1 MSNASPGTEPAT
13 LPTEGHQLLYRRE
26 ADAEIT
32 RTTTEYTKLHDED
45 DQSWGSDT
53 PTLRAKPTRTAYEE
67 WERAKQREK
76 KQQTAASN
84 RMDATTDTFAGFGL
98 DDNVL
103 RHSYKGTPPEIYS
116 PKKEFIYTQPL
127 VEKQL
132 VLKKTCEWLFY
143 KIKYNMSTHWRQSA
157 FVIALVTTVI
167 FVIIGLIFGLSSP
180 PSSSTSIRLDQIN
193 ADSSGISGPRQ
204 FINDTTVINW
214 SDDGSDI
221 ERDDDIGVGIG
232 VIEDIGDDNLND
244 TVTPIK
250 QHNISLNYED
260 LLYESKRHSD
270 SNSSNQRDA
279 TSSFSQTGTF
289 RSKTNK
295 IWDPHPEYKLE
306 MFGRVLHLKLS
317 QDSSFVPSKTF
328 RIINILHNRTEELEA
343 DNDLG
348 CIYSGRV
355 EGDSQ
360 SRVGVSLCGGMTGY
374 IKTSFGSLL
383 IQPLVIN
390 QTNSDPILHRVWRHS
405 LRNRRHAVS
414 DLDMALEAFELG
426 ETTRPRLTRNKRHY
440 PNQSNQ
446 VYTLEVLIAVDN
458 TMLEFHKSDLTSY
471 ILTLFSIVS
480 NIFADASIGNSI
492 QISVVNLLSLRDNIP
507 NSRAGNRRHGSP
519 SDKLKHFCSFLSKKG
534 FHYDTAMLITRN
546 QICDNEREERCN
558 TLGLAELGTV
568 CKERSCSIAQDNG
581 LPAAFTIAH
590 ELGHILN
597 MPHDDDDRCKGHIT
611 KTGNNRTL
619 HIMSSVMGT
628 HMHPW
633 SWSKCSR
640 HYVSEFLEKMDKSC
654 LENTP
659 SSFLPN
665 LNSKLP
671 GEIYSLDHQC
681 QLIYGNQ
688 STQCDHNYAECKY
701 LYCKDNDACH
711 TSSMPWADGTPCNN
725 GRYWCQ
731 RGKCESRMASYTK
744 VVNGG
749 WGPWSP
755 FTPCSLTCGGG
766 VQESRRECDSPQP
779 ANNGKFCVGSRKKY
793 RSCNTHA
800 CPAGTMDPR
809 ERQCYDMNGKN
820 FNIPGISPHSKWIP
834 KYGLNAHVADKCKL
848 YCRLADDSAYFLL
861 EEKVIDGTTCTVDSF
876 DKCVNGICRPAGCDN
891 ELNSIAKLDRCGV
904 CEGKNDTCATHTGSI
919 QVADLLRQKR
929 PPSSLFPV
937 TTIPK
942 GASNIFITQTGYPD
956 QNYIVLSD
964 DRHVALL
971 NSDKVVTPY
980 PKKYS
985 YAGVTI
991 DYNGSNSTEE
1001 QVSTTYSFKTT
1012 RDLIVELISIDLS
1025 AAKNQ
1030 QTVLITYTYTLDL
1043 PRVAAEPEVEIYRW
1057 QMQAWGNCD
1066 SLCQGTM
1073 HRQAV
1078 CVSITQGVKVA
1089 SQFCDG
1095 SAMPKPEYRSCNTE
1109 CELTLN
1115 TTSISECSASCGEL
1129 GTREKTLSCIQT
1141 IPNIPRSNIVDMSYC
1156 ELKFEIVRHEQC
1168 REGCWNYTDW
1178 STCTKTCGTGT
1189 QVREVRCYLNG
1200 MPVSD
1205 ELCNRRT
1212 KEYLNDNLRTCNMEP
1227 CRFYPDVTINTRS
1240 VNHWMAGE
1248 WGECSDWCKMNRTVT
1263 CTSPYGNQCPLDK
1276 KPKNVRNCC
1285 HIKYTSEWEQCSVE
1299 CGTGK
1304 KHKVQRCARVYKPE
1318 VPGAPK
1324 RRVYVDDSFCTTL
1337 KVRKPRL
1344 RKSTKICKIKCQWKS
1359 SPWTPCSK
1367 DCTEDYQSRY
1377 VRCEAFQGNMVSD
1390 HHCDVKRRPSRRRF
1404 CSECVQQ
1411 QLQVLTPCDCMGYER
1426 YRIIYRDSHGR
1437 RVGNRAKENRR
1448 KCKPPPSC
1456 ASGGMMAAHNNIGS
1470 SYNNAEKAS
1479 RSAQSCADLKRM
1491 YGIDKDGE
1499 YTIQVRFRPVR
1510 IYCHQMRSAAPR
1522 EYITVQPQENYSI
1535 YYEYKTLL
1543 LNSCPPTTRAH
1554 EYANDQNSGRT
1565 HFNKLRL
1572 NITDLRIIENDF
1584 EFSQS
1589 RGQRQSLGSAG
1600 DCYNQNTACPQG
1612 DFSISL
1618 QRTGFQLRPGTVWN
1632 TYGNRAVMQRAS
1644 GFDTSSLSRR
1654 AFCGGFCGRCSIA
1667 PSSGLYVDVV

>member
-1 MSNASPGTEPAT
+1 
-13 LPTEGHQLLYRRE
+13 LLI
-26 ADAEIT
+26 A
-32 RTTTEYTKLHDED
+32 
-45 DQSWGSDT
+45 
-53 PTLRAKPTRTAYEE
+53 
-67 WERAKQREK
+67 
-76 KQQTAASN
+76 
-84 RMDATTDTFAGFGL
+84 
-98 DDNVL
+98 
-103 RHSYKGTPPEIYS
+103 
-116 PKKEFIYTQPL
+116 
-127 VEKQL
+127 QL
-132 VLKKTCEWLFY
+132 VRKKTFEWLFY
-143 KIKYNMSTHWRQSA
+143 KNKFSWKMSSSNWRQYTCL
-157 FVIALVTTVI
+157 ITVAS
-167 FVIIGLIFGLSSP
+167 FVIIGLIFGLSNAPIRSASNRP
-180 PSSSTSIRLDQIN
+180 DPVHAGTSTRVR
-193 ADSSGISGPRQ
+193 PTQ

-214 SDDGSDI
+214 SDDSSEDI
-221 ERDDDIGVGIG
+221 ERDDDIGVG

-250 QHNISLNYED
+250 QHNISLNEED

-270 SNSSNQRDA
+270 SNSTQRDA

-289 RSKTNK
+289 RSKTSK

-328 RIINILHNRTEELEA
+328 RIISILHNRTEELDAEE
-343 DNDLG
+343 NLG

-360 SRVGVSLCGGMTGY
+360 SKVGVSLCGGMTGY

-390 QTNSDPILHRVWRHS
+390 QTNSEPILHRVWRHS

-426 ETTRPRLTRNKRHY
+426 ETTRPLLTRNKRHFL
-440 PNQSNQ
+440 NLGNQ

-458 TMLEFHKSDLTSY
+458 TMIEFHKTDLTSY
-471 ILTLFSIVS
+471 ILTLLSIVS

-492 QISVVNLLSLRDNIP
+492 QISLVNLLSLRDSIP
-507 NSRAGNRRHGSP
+507 NGRAGNRRHGSS

-534 FHYDTAMLITRN
+534 FHYDTAMLITRD
-546 QICDNEREERCN
+546 QICGNEREERCS

-568 CKERSCSIAQDNG
+568 CKARSCSIVQDNG

-597 MPHDDDDRCKGHIT
+597 MPHDDDDRCKGHNT
-611 KTGNNRTL
+611 KPGNNRTL
-619 HIMSSVMGT
+619 HIMSSVMGD

-633 SWSKCSR
+633 SWSKCSQ

-659 SSFLPN
+659 SRVLSH
-665 LNSKLP
+665 LNTKLP

-681 QLIYGNQ
+681 QLIHGNQ
-688 STQCDHNYAECKY
+688 STHCAFDTECRR
-701 LYCKDNDACH
+701 LFCNANSHANELCR
-711 TSSMPWADGTPCNN
+711 SSNLPWADGTPCNN
-725 GRYWCQ
+725 DRYWCQ
-731 RGKCESRMASYTK
+731 RGNCVPRMGNYVQ
-744 VVNGG
+744 VVHGG
-749 WGPWSP
+749 WGAWST
-755 FTPCSLTCGGG
+755 FTPCSLICGGG
-766 VQESRRECDSPQP
+766 VQESRRECNNPLP
-779 ANNGKFCVGSRKKY
+779 ANGGKYCVGSRKKY
-793 RSCNTHA
+793 RSCNTHS
-800 CPAGTMDPR
+800 CPAGIMDPR

-820 FNIPGISPHSKWIP
+820 FKIPGISPHSKWIP
-834 KYGLNAHVADKCKL
+834 KYGLNAHVTDKCKL

-861 EEKVIDGTTCTVDSF
+861 EDKVIDGTTCTVDSF

-919 QVADLLRQKR
+919 QVADLLKQKR
-929 PPSSLFPV
+929 PPQSLYPV

-1043 PRVAAEPEVEIYRW
+1043 PRIAAEPEVEIYRW

-1095 SAMPKPEYRSCNTE
+1095 SAMPKPEYRSCNTD
-1109 CELTLN
+1109 CDLTLN
-1115 TTSISECSASCGEL
+1115 TTSISECSAACGEL

-1141 IPNIPRSNIVDMSYC
+1141 IPSIPRSNIVDMSYC

-1168 REGCWNYTDW
+1168 REGCWSYTDW

-1200 MPVSD
+1200 TPVSD
-1205 ELCNRRT
+1205 ELCNPRT
-1212 KEYLNDNLRTCNMEP
+1212 KEDLNDNLRTCNMEP
-1227 CRFYPDVTINTRS
+1227 CRFYPDVTVSAPRALLNIDKNNIYLRSQINTRS

-1248 WGECSDWCKMNRTVT
+1248 WSECSDWCKMNRTVT
-1263 CTSPYGNQCPLDK
+1263 CTSAYGSQCPLDK
-1276 KPKNVRNCC
+1276 KPKDVRNCC

-1299 CGTGK
+1299 CGTGIK
-1304 KHKVQRCARVYKPE
+1304 RKVQRCARVYKPE

-1324 RRVYVDDSFCTTL
+1324 RREYVSDSFCTTL

-1344 RKSTKICKIKCQWKS
+1344 RKSTKICKIKCQWAVS
-1359 SPWTPCSK
+1359 AWTLCSK
-1367 DCTEDYQSRY
+1367 DCAEDYQSRY
-1377 VRCEAFQGNMVSD
+1377 VRCEAFQGNSVSE
-1390 HHCDVKRRPSRRRF
+1390 HHCDVKRRPIRRRI
-1404 CSECVQQ
+1404 CNNCVRRQFK
-1411 QLQVLTPCDCMGYER
+1411 VLTPCDCTGYEKV
-1426 YRIIYRDSHGR
+1426 RILFFDSQKR
-1437 RVGNRAKENRR
+1437 RVGGRVKTEKR
-1448 KCKPPPSC
+1448 KCTPPPSC
-1456 ASGGMMAAHNNIGS
+1456 ASRGLMAAHNKGS
-1470 SYNNAEKAS
+1470 SYSYAEKAN
-1479 RSAQSCADLKRM
+1479 RNAQSCADLQRM
-1491 YGIDKDGE
+1491 HRYDKDGE
-1499 YTIQVRFRPVR
+1499 YTIQVRSRLVR
-1510 IYCHQMRSAAPR
+1510 IYCHQMNSGTPR
-1522 EYITVQPQENYSI
+1522 EYITVEPQENYSI
-1535 YYEYKTLL
+1535 YYEYKTRLL
-1543 LNSCPPTTRAH
+1543 DSCPPTSRAH
-1554 EYANDQNSGRT
+1554 EYPNDQNSGRT
-1565 HFNKLRL
+1565 HFSKLRL
-1572 NITDLRIIENDF
+1572 NISDLRIIENDF
-1584 EFSQS
+1584 EFAES
-1589 RGQRQSLGSAG
+1589 RGQRQALGSAG
-1600 DCYNQNTACPQG
+1600 DCYNRNSACPQG

-1618 QRTGFQLRPGTVWN
+1618 QRTGFTMRPGTVWN
-1632 TYGNRAVMQRAS
+1632 TYGSRAVMQRAS
-1644 GFDTSSLSRR
+1644 GFNTQSLSRR
-1654 AFCGGFCGRCSIA
+1654 AFCGGFCGRCSIS